1 MRNKREKFV
10 VIAERRVNRVLRD
23 LHLVGNLGNKNNYA
37 YNADDVRKIFAALEA
52 ELRAARKRFD
62 DSNAVEETQFKLR

>member
-10 VIAERRVNRVLRD
+10 EIAERRVNRALRD

-37 YNADDVRKIFAALEA
+37 YSGDDVRKIFAALEA
-52 ELRAARKRFD
+52 ELRAVRKRFD
-62 DSNAVEETQFKLR
+62 DSNSAEETQFKLR